1 MASRYFTAEVFR
13 FLRDLEAN
21 NEKAWWE
28 SNKDRYLEVIR
39 EPALEFVNDF
49 GPHLEKIST
58 HFLADSR
65 TNGGSLMRPY
75 RDMRFSRD
83 KTPYKTNVGIQFRH
97 EQGKDVHAPGF
108 YLHLEPRACFAGV
121 GLWRPEAKVARQIR
135 QAINDDPLGWKRAAK
150 GKPFTSTWSVTQD
163 EEDYLKRVPKE
174 LDPDHPFPKD
184 LRLRSFIASSSLT
197 QAQVTSSGF
206 ADDLAGRFGQGGPF
220 TEFLCRA
227 IEVPF

>member
-1 MASRYFTAEVFR
+1 MGNRYFTAEVFR

-58 HFLADSR
+58 HFLADPR
-65 TNGGSLMRPY
+65 TVGGSLMRPY

-135 QAINDDPLGWKRAAK
+135 QAINNDPLGWKRAAK
-150 GKPFTSTWSVTQD
+150 GKPFTNTWSVTQD

-174 LDPDHPFPKD
+174 LDPDHPFARD

-197 QAQVTSSGF
+197 QAEVTSSGF
-206 ADDLAGRFGQGGPF
+206 ADDLAGMFDQGGPF